1 VVHVNSRTHS
11 RLALVVALAL
21 LVALALPSAG
31 FAKKGVGA
39 ADVSI
44 QAALFEED
52 MFEPDDSI
60 AEAYEYD
67 PVTDGNTFWS
77 SRTFHGENTVADDS
91 SDFTAVT
98 VEAAGTPIWV
108 ETQFLDGWYDTYVY
122 IYDED
127 EILVAS
133 KDDHDYWGA
142 TYSQSLYF
150 VAPEPGTYYV
160 EANSLSG
167 YPFAYE
173 LFITVGDARR
183 VWGANRFETAAE
195 VSRLQWD
202 NTESSYYGTGYG
214 PQHIVIAKGDDPADA
229 LAGGSLAA
237 QLGGVLLL
245 TDTNRLPAET
255 LAEIVRVSASQYWNN
270 ADVTIH
276 VLGGESAVG
285 AAVFEQLQSIPH
297 ISEVYRHAGS
307 TRYGTAVEVA
317 DAMSDAVGVGTT
329 AYLVNGFAWP
339 DALAV
344 APVAAWDN
352 APVLM
357 TMTDS
362 VPDVTLNWLAA
373 NGITD
378 VVIVGGEAVVSED
391 VFDELDA
398 LYTVDR
404 VFGAIRYETAKEI
417 ALYGVSNLGM
427 EGMLATLVSGEVFAD
442 ALSAAPIAWWT
453 GAPVLLTT
461 QSALHPQVAAYFDE
475 AGAIGV
481 EYGPTGG
488 IGCYVLGGPVAIS
501 NAAYMEFRDLWETL
515 LP

>member
-1 VVHVNSRTHS
+1 MSSRIRS

-21 LVALALPSAG
+21 LVALAVPSTG
-31 FAKKGVGA
+31 FAAKGSAEIG
-39 ADVSI
+39 I
-44 QAALFEED
+44 QTAYFAPD
-52 MFEPDDSI
+52 TYEPDDDF
-60 AEAYEYD
+60 EGAYAYD
-67 PVTDGNTFWS
+67 PAVDGNTFWS
-77 SRTFHGENTVADDS
+77 YRTFDGVDNVEDDEY
-91 SDFTAVT
+91 DVVAVT
-98 VEAAGTPIWV
+98 VEETGTPIWV
-108 ETQFLDGWYDTYVY
+108 ETQFLGGFYDTYIY
-122 IYDED
+122 LYDED
-127 EILVAS
+127 ENEVAS
-133 KDDHDYWGA
+133 QDDHSYWDS
-142 TYSQSLYF
+142 TYSQSLYY

-160 EANSLSG
+160 EVYNLSE
-167 YPFAYE
+167 YPQAYE
-173 LFITVGDARR
+173 LFITVGNARR

-202 NTESSYYGTGYG
+202 NTGNPYYGYGYG
-214 PQHIVIAKGDDPADA
+214 PEDIVIAKGDDPADA

-245 TDTNRLPAET
+245 TDEVRLPAET
-255 LAEIVRVSASQYWNN
+255 LAEIVRVSESRYWNYD
-270 ADVTIH
+270 DVTIH
-276 VLGGESAVG
+276 VLGGESAVS
-285 AAVFEQLQSIPH
+285 AAVFAQLQSIPH
-297 ISEVYRHAGS
+297 VTEVVRHAGP

-317 DAMSDAVGVGTT
+317 NTMSDTVGVGTT
-329 AYLVNGFAWP
+329 AYVVNGFAWP

-357 TMTDS
+357 VTTDS
-362 VPDVTLNWLAA
+362 VPDVTLDWLAD

-391 VFDELDA
+391 VYDELDA
-398 LYTVDR
+398 LYTVER

-427 EGMLATLVSGEVFAD
+427 EGSLATLVSGEVFAD

-475 AGAIGV
+475 AGAIGI
-481 EYGPTGG
+481 EYGSAGG

-501 NAAYMEFRDLWETL
+501 DAAYVEFRDLWMEY